1 MGFEGS
7 LKGSLSGAIRKGC
20 KLYWVQYCVIG
31 VINGLVQGFSQCTL
45 QDLIVVYKIPIR
57 ALYSALLKIYSCV
70 VEVYR
75 FYRA

>member
-31 VINGLVQGFSQCTL
+31 VITGLVQGFSQCTL
-45 QDLIVVYKIPIR
+45 QDLIVVIR
-57 ALYSALLKIYSCV
+57 FQEGLSTVLFQNTTV
-70 VEVYR
+70 VL
-75 FYRA
+75 